1 MCIVT
6 QRQGRVRVHCGEPEH
21 QDRQAR
27 RREDGLPEED
37 H

>member
-6 QRQGRVRVHCGEPEH
+6 QRQGGAGVHSGEPEH
-21 QDRQAR
+21 QDRQAG
-27 RREDGLPEED
+27 RREDGLSEED